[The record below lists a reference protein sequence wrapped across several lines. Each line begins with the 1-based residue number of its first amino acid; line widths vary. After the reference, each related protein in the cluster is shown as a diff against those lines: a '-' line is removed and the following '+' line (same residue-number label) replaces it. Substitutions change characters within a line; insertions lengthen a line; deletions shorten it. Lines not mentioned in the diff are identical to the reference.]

1 VKFAWIKQHRD
12 HWGIRTMCRI
22 LQVSSSG
29 YYDWVG
35 RTPAQRDLDNQFLD
49 QKIIEIYQFH
59 KGRYGGF
66 RIWQELLIVGIRC
79 SLNRVKRRLNALNLK
94 AKTKRKFKATTD
106 SAHKYPVA
114 PNLLNRDFTATAPNQ
129 KWVGDITYIP
139 TAQGW
144 LYLAVV
150 IDLYSRTVI
159 GWAMSKRIN
168 KALVCDALHMAL
180 WRRGF
185 PKNVMMH
192 TDRGSQYCSKRY
204 QNMIKQFQLRC
215 SMSRKGNC
223 WDNAVAESFFRTLKT
238 ELVYLTTYVT
248 REGAKQDIFS
258 YIETYYNRVRRH
270 SSLDY
275 KTPLEV
281 ELQMKNA
288 A

>member
-1 VKFAWIKQHRD
+1 
-12 HWGIRTMCRI
+12 MCRI

-29 YYDWVG
+29 YYEWVA
-35 RTPAQRDLDNQFLD
+35 RTPSQRDLDNQFLD

-66 RIWQELLIVGIRC
+66 RIWQELLIAGIHC

-114 PNLLNRDFTATAPNQ
+114 PNLLNRDFTTTAPNQ
-129 KWVGDITYIP
+129 TWVGDITYIP

-204 QNMIKQFQLRC
+204 QNMIKQFQLCC

-238 ELVYLTTYVT
+238 ELVYHTTYAT
-248 REGAKQDIFS
+248 REEAKQDTFS

-281 ELQMKNA
+281 ELEVKNA